1 MDHVAVL
8 ALFDRDM
15 REGARPDSP
24 GARVERVDKVVR
36 QVGTEQGWNG
46 VIWSD
51 LDESIADAAIAE
63 QMRYFGGLGREF
75 EWKLYGHDRPEDLG
89 KRLRAA
95 GFVAQPEETLM
106 IAELGDLALDAQPPE
121 GVRLLPVTDRA
132 GVDLVAD
139 VHEQAFGTDSTRM
152 RHQLLAQLTGDENNV
167 VAVVALAG
175 DVPVSAARMEMVPGT
190 RFAGLGRRHRRCLAR
205 PRHLPRPGG
214 PPRPCRRRARL
225 PLRPG
230 RRHRPEPPG
239 SRPPGLR
246 TTDHDDAVRVRMT
259 PGRRMCR
266 AATSSP
272 RAPWASP
279 PVSYA
284 HVMTHSMMRVS
295 SAKPEGELGM
305 AAAEAATDRAGTP
318 PPGASEDSR
327 ARR

>member
-15 REGARPDSP
+15 REDARPDSP
-24 GARVERVDKVVR
+24 GARVERVGKVVR
-36 QVGTEQGWNG
+36 QVGTEHGWNG

-51 LDESIADAAIAE
+51 LDESTADAAIAE
-63 QMRYFGGLGREF
+63 QMRYFGELGREF
-75 EWKLYGHDRPEDLG
+75 EWKLYGHDKPEGLG

-152 RHQLLAQLTGDENNV
+152 RHQLLAQLNGDEDNV

-190 RFAGLGRRHRRCLAR
+190 RFAGLWGGGTVDSWRRRGIYRALVAHRARVAAERGYRYVQVDATSQSRPVLAR
-205 PRHLPRPGG
+205 LGFE
-214 PPRPCRRRARL
+214 
-225 PLRPG
+225 PL
-230 RRHRPEPPG
+230 
-239 SRPPGLR
+239 
-246 TTDHDDAVRVRMT
+246 TTTT
-259 PGRRMCR
+259 PYVYG
-266 AATSSP
+266 
-272 RAPWASP
+272 
-279 PVSYA
+279 
-284 HVMTHSMMRVS
+284 
-295 SAKPEGELGM
+295 
-305 AAAEAATDRAGTP
+305 
-318 PPGASEDSR
+318 
-327 ARR
+327 

>member
-51 LDESIADAAIAE
+51 LDDSIADAAIAE
-63 QMRYFGGLGREF
+63 QMRYFGDLGREF
-75 EWKLYGHDRPEDLG
+75 EWKLYGHDKPEDLG

-139 VHEQAFGTDSTRM
+139 VHEQAFGTDSTRL
-152 RHQLLAQLTGDENNV
+152 RHQLLAQLTGDEDNV

-190 RFAGLGRRHRRCLAR
+190 RFAGLWGGGTVEAWRGRGIYRALVSHRARVAAERGYRYVQVDATSQSRPVLAR
-205 PRHLPRPGG
+205 LGFE
-214 PPRPCRRRARL
+214 
-225 PLRPG
+225 PL
-230 RRHRPEPPG
+230 
-239 SRPPGLR
+239 
-246 TTDHDDAVRVRMT
+246 TTTT
-259 PGRRMCR
+259 PYVYG
-266 AATSSP
+266 
-272 RAPWASP
+272 
-279 PVSYA
+279 
-284 HVMTHSMMRVS
+284 
-295 SAKPEGELGM
+295 
-305 AAAEAATDRAGTP
+305 
-318 PPGASEDSR
+318 
-327 ARR
+327 

>member
-1 MDHVAVL
+1 MDHVGVL

-36 QVGTEQGWNG
+36 QVGTEHGWNG

-51 LDESIADAAIAE
+51 LDESNADAAIAE
-63 QMRYFGGLGREF
+63 QMRYFGELGREF
-75 EWKLYGHDRPEDLG
+75 EWKLYGHDKPEDLG

-152 RHQLLAQLTGDENNV
+152 RHQLLAQLTGDEDNV

-175 DVPVSAARMEMVPGT
+175 DVPVSAARMEMIPGT
-190 RFAGLGRRHRRCLAR
+190 RFAGLWGGGTIDSWRRRGIYRALVAHRARVAAERGYRYVQVDAISQSRPVLAR
-205 PRHLPRPGG
+205 LGFE
-214 PPRPCRRRARL
+214 
-225 PLRPG
+225 PL
-230 RRHRPEPPG
+230 
-239 SRPPGLR
+239 
-246 TTDHDDAVRVRMT
+246 TTTT
-259 PGRRMCR
+259 PYVYG
-266 AATSSP
+266 
-272 RAPWASP
+272 
-279 PVSYA
+279 
-284 HVMTHSMMRVS
+284 
-295 SAKPEGELGM
+295 
-305 AAAEAATDRAGTP
+305 
-318 PPGASEDSR
+318 
-327 ARR
+327 

>member
-1 MDHVAVL
+1 MDHVGVL

-36 QVGTEQGWNG
+36 QVGTEHGWNG

-51 LDESIADAAIAE
+51 LDESNADAAVAE
-63 QMRYFGGLGREF
+63 QMRYFGELGREF
-75 EWKLYGHDRPEDLG
+75 EWKLYGHDKPEDLG

-152 RHQLLAQLTGDENNV
+152 RHQLLAQLTGDEDNV

-190 RFAGLGRRHRRCLAR
+190 RFAGLWGGGTIDSWRRRGIYRALVAHRARVAAERGYRYVQVDATSQSRPVLAR
-205 PRHLPRPGG
+205 LGFE
-214 PPRPCRRRARL
+214 
-225 PLRPG
+225 PL
-230 RRHRPEPPG
+230 
-239 SRPPGLR
+239 
-246 TTDHDDAVRVRMT
+246 TTTT
-259 PGRRMCR
+259 PYVYG
-266 AATSSP
+266 
-272 RAPWASP
+272 
-279 PVSYA
+279 
-284 HVMTHSMMRVS
+284 
-295 SAKPEGELGM
+295 
-305 AAAEAATDRAGTP
+305 
-318 PPGASEDSR
+318 
-327 ARR
+327 

>member
-1 MDHVAVL
+1 MDHVGVL

-36 QVGTEQGWNG
+36 QVGTEHGWNG

-51 LDESIADAAIAE
+51 LDESNADAAIAE
-63 QMRYFGGLGREF
+63 QMRYFGELGREF
-75 EWKLYGHDRPEDLG
+75 EWKLYGHDKPEDLG

-152 RHQLLAQLTGDENNV
+152 RHQLLAQLTSDEDNV

-175 DVPVSAARMEMVPGT
+175 DVPVSAARMELVPGT
-190 RFAGLGRRHRRCLAR
+190 RFAGLWGGGTIDSWRRRGIYRALVAHRARVAAERGYRYVQVDATSQSRPVLAR
-205 PRHLPRPGG
+205 LGFE
-214 PPRPCRRRARL
+214 
-225 PLRPG
+225 PL
-230 RRHRPEPPG
+230 
-239 SRPPGLR
+239 
-246 TTDHDDAVRVRMT
+246 TTTT
-259 PGRRMCR
+259 PYVYG
-266 AATSSP
+266 
-272 RAPWASP
+272 
-279 PVSYA
+279 
-284 HVMTHSMMRVS
+284 
-295 SAKPEGELGM
+295 
-305 AAAEAATDRAGTP
+305 
-318 PPGASEDSR
+318 
-327 ARR
+327 